1 MRSTTTDD
9 TFDGGQHNLSSRDA
23 YYNEDG
29 SLRNVTTF
37 FDDGTISMN
46 EYSFGQIQRIVMF
59 DGGDVKPWSDVA
71 ITYGV
76 KRPEGIQI
84 HRI

>member
-1 MRSTTTDD
+1 MTPLMVVSIICHLETLITMKTVACA
-9 TFDGGQHNLSSRDA
+9 T
-23 YYNEDG
+23 
-29 SLRNVTTF
+29 LRPSF